1 MARSA
6 SSKVGCA
13 EVMAPEVRWCCQR
26 QGSVEVSPLRGFEDT
41 SSEWAY
47 KNEFAL
53 LIKVCRH
60 SSSSRKANA
69 LWEPYFRYALPPRT
83 PLWTRE
89 RDFCV
94 IPKSA
99 TGILAILSRS
109 ISLEQ
114 AQIREGRGF
123 EGTDLATLSHLE
135 HPQSADGIL
144 CKDFSSAMLK
154 QA

>member
-1 MARSA
+1 MPKA
-6 SSKVGCA
+6 SL
-13 EVMAPEVRWCCQR
+13 E
-26 QGSVEVSPLRGFEDT
+26 EVSPVRGFEGT

-69 LWEPYFRYALPPRT
+69 LWEPYFRCASPPRT
-83 PLWTRE
+83 PTVCHGHPVQSFYSQSHLSKLGLIPKG
-89 RDFCV
+89 DFYV

-99 TGILAILSRS
+99 TGILAILLHPS
-109 ISLEQ
+109 SLKQ
-114 AQIREGRGF
+114 AWTREGRGF

-135 HPQSADGIL
+135 HPQSATGIL